1 MAEEKK
7 QFEDWQ
13 LRIKVER
20 DELLKKA
27 IKLKHF
33 IDNPESK
40 ATYAEWE
47 MLRRQMGIMRE
58 YISVLTQRCKY
69 YGVIESDDLDTLYI

>member
-1 MAEEKK
+1 MEEKK

-13 LRIKVER
+13 LRLKEER
-20 DELLKKA
+20 EVLLKKA

-40 ATYAEWE
+40 VNFTEWKLLE
-47 MLRRQMGIMRE
+47 RQMGAMRE
-58 YISVLTQRCKY
+58 YLFTLTQRCRY
-69 YGVIESDDLDTLYI
+69 YGLIESDGSELL